1 MILVLGGAH
10 SGRHDFCRSLGM
22 AAADCR
28 TVTADDARAF
38 AAERAPCPAF
48 SAVCCRIASYRA
60 VIATEKGLGIIP
72 ADAAARADREAN
84 GRLNVALASV
94 ADCVV
99 LMVAGIARVIKG
111 SLDGRADWQLLVFR
125 HGATRANLE
134 RRYAGCMTDDDV
146 CAAGREQAVRGR
158 ERLAAFAR
166 EAAPA
171 VRAQLLAPRVV
182 YVSPLRRAV
191 QTAALLYPQAEQRV
205 VAGLRE
211 MDFGLFENR
220 TADELCADPAMGAAY
235 RAFLD
240 SGGRVP
246 CPPSAVSP
254 GESVAEFRARQAAAF
269 AHIVREQAAAGADGT
284 HLVTVVAHGGTQMAL
299 FSQFCPWQV
308 GGAGIDPYSAW
319 QTACGD
325 FRWGRVAVDGVLP
338 LAGRRSRD

>member
-10 SGRHDFCRSLGM
+10 SGRRDFCWSLGV

-28 TVTADDARAF
+28 MVTADDARDF
-38 AAERAPCPAF
+38 AAEHAPCPAF
-48 SAVCCRIASYRA
+48 SSVCCRIASYRA

-72 ADAAARADREAN
+72 ADAASRAEREAN
-84 GRLNVALASV
+84 GALNVALASL

-99 LMVAGIARVIKG
+99 IMVAGIARVIKG
-111 SLDGRADWQLLVFR
+111 SLVGQERADWQLLVFR

-134 RRYAGCMTDDDV
+134 RRYAGCLTDEDL
-146 CAAGREQAVRGR
+146 CAQGREQVACGR

-166 EAAPA
+166 EVSPA
-171 VRAQLLAPRVV
+171 VRAQMLSPRVV

-191 QTAALLYPQAEQRV
+191 QTAALLFPQAEQRV
-205 VAGLRE
+205 VADLRE
-211 MDFGLFENR
+211 MDFGLFENC
-220 TADELCADPAMGAAY
+220 TADELCADPATGAAY

-240 SGGRVP
+240 GGVS

-254 GESVAEFRARQAAAF
+254 GERVADFRARQAAAF
-269 AHIVREQAAAGADGT
+269 AHIVREQAAADGVT

-308 GGAGIDPYSAW
+308 GGAGIDPYYAW
-319 QTACGD
+319 QTACGG
-325 FRWGRVAVDGVLP
+325 FRWGRVAVDGVW
-338 LAGRRSRD
+338 

>member
-10 SGRHDFCRSLGM
+10 SGRHDFCRSIGV

-28 TVTADDARAF
+28 IVTADDARDF
-38 AAERAPCPAF
+38 AAERASCPAF
-48 SAVCCRIASYRA
+48 SSVCCRIASYRA

-72 ADAAARADREAN
+72 ADAAARAEREAN
-84 GRLNVALASV
+84 GRLNVALASL

-99 LMVAGIARVIKG
+99 LLAAGVARVIKG
-111 SLDGRADWQLLVFR
+111 SLDGRARADWQLLVFR

-134 RRYAGCMTDDDV
+134 RRYAGCMTDDEL
-146 CAAGREQAVRGR
+146 CAQGREQVLRGR

-166 EAAPA
+166 DVARA
-171 VRAQLLAPRVV
+171 VREQVRSPRVV

-191 QTAALLYPQAEQRV
+191 QTAELLFPQAELRV
-205 VAGLRE
+205 VADLRE

-220 TADELCADPAMGAAY
+220 TADELCADPATGAAY
-235 RAFLD
+235 RAFVD
-240 SGGRVP
+240 GGGS

-254 GESVAEFRARQAAAF
+254 GECVADFRARQAAAF
-269 AHIVREQAAAGADGT
+269 AHIVRDQAAAGDGT
-284 HLVTVVAHGGTQMAL
+284 NVVTVVAHGGTQMAL

-308 GGAGIDPYSAW
+308 GGEGIDPYYAW

-325 FRWGRVAVDGVLP
+325 FRWGRVAVFPATCVS
-338 LAGRRSRD
+338 AVS

>member
-10 SGRHDFCRSLGM
+10 SGRHDFCRSIGV

-28 TVTADDARAF
+28 TVTAGDARDF
-38 AAERAPCPAF
+38 AAEQALCPAF
-48 SAVCCRIASYRA
+48 SSVCCRIASYRA
-60 VIATEKGLGIIP
+60 VIATEQGLGIIP
-72 ADAAARADREAN
+72 ADAALRADREAN
-84 GRLNVALASV
+84 GRLNVALASL

-99 LMVAGIARVIKG
+99 IMVAGVARVIKG
-111 SLDGRADWQLLVFR
+111 SRAGQEQADWQLLVFR

-134 RRYAGCMTDDDV
+134 RRYAGCLTDEDL
-146 CAAGREQAVRGR
+146 CAQGREQVTRGR

-166 EAAPA
+166 EVSPA
-171 VRAQLLAPRVV
+171 VRAQMLSPRVV

-191 QTAALLYPQAEQRV
+191 QTAALLFPQAEQRV
-205 VAGLRE
+205 VADLRE

-220 TADELCADPAMGAAY
+220 TADELCADPATGAAY

-240 SGGRVP
+240 GSVP

-254 GESVAEFRARQAAAF
+254 GERVADFRARQAAAF
-269 AHIVREQAAAGADGT
+269 AHIVRDQAAADGGT

-308 GGAGIDPYSAW
+308 GGAGIDPYYAW
-319 QTACGD
+319 QTACGG
-325 FRWGRVAVDGVLP
+325 FRWGRVAVDGV
-338 LAGRRSRD
+338 R

>member
-10 SGRHDFCRSLGM
+10 SGRHDFCRSIGV

-28 TVTADDARAF
+28 TVTAGDARDF
-38 AAERAPCPAF
+38 AAEHAPCPAF

-72 ADAAARADREAN
+72 ADAASRADREAN
-84 GRLNVALASV
+84 GALNVALASL

-99 LMVAGIARVIKG
+99 LLVAGVARVIKG
-111 SLDGRADWQLLVFR
+111 SLAVQERADWQLLVFR

-134 RRYAGCMTDDDV
+134 RRYAGCLTDEDL
-146 CAAGREQAVRGR
+146 CAQGREQVARGR

-166 EAAPA
+166 EVSPA
-171 VRAQLLAPRVV
+171 VRAQMLSPRVV

-191 QTAALLYPQAEQRV
+191 QTAALLFPQAEQRV
-205 VAGLRE
+205 VADLRE

-220 TADELCADPAMGAAY
+220 TAGELCADPATGAAY

-240 SGGRVP
+240 GSVP

-254 GESVAEFRARQAAAF
+254 GERVADFRARQAAAF
-269 AHIVREQAAAGADGT
+269 AHIVREQAAADGGT
-284 HLVTVVAHGGTQMAL
+284 HLVAVVAHGGTQMAL

-308 GGAGIDPYSAW
+308 GGAGIDPYYAW
-319 QTACGD
+319 QTACGG
-325 FRWGRVAVDGVLP
+325 FRWGRVAVDGV
-338 LAGRRSRD
+338 R